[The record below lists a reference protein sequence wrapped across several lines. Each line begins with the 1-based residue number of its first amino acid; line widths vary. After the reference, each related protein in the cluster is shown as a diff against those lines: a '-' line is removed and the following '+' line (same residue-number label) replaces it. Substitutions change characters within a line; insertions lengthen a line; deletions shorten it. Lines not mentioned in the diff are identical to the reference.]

1 MKFELNEFHRN
12 TSNDEL
18 ISDVRETAN
27 KLGKVTL
34 TASDYTKNGKYHST
48 TLVRRFGNWEKVLE
62 LSSLETKGHN
72 FKRDITESDIIY
84 ELHRIAKMIGKD
96 SITVVDFKNYSE
108 LCSVST
114 LNRCFGTWKQIL
126 KLAGMDCK
134 NSKITDEELYEEIE
148 RIWIHLGRQP
158 TYTDMRNGIAKYSPR
173 TFENHFGSWRSA
185 LESFVKY
192 INDDSK
198 IILQENCIENKK
210 VVQNVQQ
217 GSRKHITNRNINLR
231 LRFLV
236 MKRDNFKCCMCG
248 ASPATDSAVELHIDH
263 IVPWSKGGET
273 TFDNLQTLCSKCNLG
288 KSNLI

>member
-134 NSKITDEELYEEIE
+134 NSKITDEELYEEISVYGFILE
-148 RIWIHLGRQP
+148 DNQHILICEMVLLNIH
-158 TYTDMRNGIAKYSPR
+158 
-173 TFENHFGSWRSA
+173 HA
-185 LESFVKY
+185 LLKT
-192 INDDSK
+192 
-198 IILQENCIENKK
+198 ILEVGE
-210 VVQNVQQ
+210 V
-217 GSRKHITNRNINLR
+217 HLNRLLSI
-231 LRFLV
+231 
-236 MKRDNFKCCMCG
+236 
-248 ASPATDSAVELHIDH
+248 
-263 IVPWSKGGET
+263 
-273 TFDNLQTLCSKCNLG
+273 
-288 KSNLI
+288 